1 MIKEKK
7 SKFQLK
13 KAMRRKFGLPI
24 WKKAFKGQPA
34 KSFKETEN
42 VIGVYVNPESG
53 KLATKACPASRLT
66 YYVKGTEP
74 VEYCAEHFK
83 GKNSKRPPKEEEQK
97 DSMVQKSI
105 KAMGITKNPEAGS
118 GFGVFLS

>member
-1 MIKEKK
+1 MEK
-7 SKFQLK
+7 
-13 KAMRRKFGLPI
+13 GLQ
-24 WKKAFKGQPA
+24 GQPA

-97 DSMVQKSI
+97 TPWYKKVLKPW
-105 KAMGITKNPEAGS
+105 G
-118 GFGVFLS
+118 